1 MSEDSAA
8 SLDSNLLSLVA
19 TGSQWS
25 SQGGVPDQ
33 MIALVD
39 TEISRMLD
47 HTREEAQH
55 YEDARLLEVLEHLVW
70 QRNKAHGGHAF
81 FDTTIARLLDRID
94 DHTAK
99 APYGDLQSQL
109 ARLVDCRGY
118 LVQQGAP
125 LDRIDRTIS
134 HVLTRMSLSEDPRW
148 SVDPFDSASQMD
160 FPDFDMDTPLNC
172 TLEFPKPESHVEPS
186 YDLDSSLV
194 SKNTVRSSTL
204 SRATKSSLWMRTD
217 DFSPLILRV
226 AFLNGRKSFVLHADQ
241 VRFDYLPDRGLFL
254 FNRRQEGH
262 LPRVIREFSCSPDEI
277 ITILI
282 HDDDNVFALDV
293 VDFEYRILIHSIPM
307 ETEKWIRRVQRLNP
321 SILIERTR

>member
-55 YEDARLLEVLEHLVW
+55 YEDARLLDVLEHLVW
-70 QRNKAHGGHAF
+70 QRNKAQGGHAF
-81 FDTTIARLLDRID
+81 FDMTVGRLLDHID
-94 DHTAK
+94 DHTAG
-99 APYGDLQSQL
+99 APCGDLQSQL
-109 ARLVDCRGY
+109 ARLVDCRGH
-118 LVQQGAP
+118 LMQQGAP

-134 HVLTRMSLSEDPRW
+134 HVMTRMSLSEDPQW
-148 SVDPFDSASQMD
+148 PVDPFDSASQMD
-160 FPDFDMDTPLNC
+160 FPDFDMETPLDG
-172 TLEFPKPESHVEPS
+172 TLEFPKPEFHTGPS
-186 YDLDSSLV
+186 YDLGSSLV
-194 SKNTVRSSTL
+194 SKNTIRSSTL
-204 SRATKSSLWMRTD
+204 SRATESSLWMRTD

-226 AFLNGRKSFVLHADQ
+226 AFLNGRKSFSLHADQ
-241 VRFDYLPDRGLFL
+241 VRFDYLPDRGLLL

-277 ITILI
+277 VMILI
-282 HDDDNVFALDV
+282 HHDGNVFAVDV
-293 VDFEYRILIHSIPM
+293 VGFEYRILIHSIPT
-307 ETEKWIRRVQRLNP
+307 ETEKWINRVQRLNP
-321 SILIERTR
+321 RIPIERTR